1 MQPEAAPAVDNL
13 AFELS
18 TALYPSSLDRTDV
31 DRALREGD
39 RPAVPWGDRRE
50 ATMTTT
56 ISETPAPDLRRP
68 DPRAHRLWRALHDC
82 ALLTAWTPQRDD
94 LWHAIDNLVCTQSA
108 TKAVPFGS
116 NTEVE
121 ITAEYAHDELIAAI
135 EWLNANEVRARSLDP
150 DHLFATL
157 RAVATRGANGSA
169 RAAQLDMLHGM
180 TNVPPGDPV
189 RWLALD
195 EEGAA

>member
-1 MQPEAAPAVDNL
+1 MTATISAPAD
-13 AFELS
+13 
-18 TALYPSSLDRTDV
+18 PQ
-31 DRALREGD
+31 
-39 RPAVPWGDRRE
+39 
-50 ATMTTT
+50 
-56 ISETPAPDLRRP
+56 LRRP
-68 DPRAHRLWRALHDC
+68 DPNVLQLWRTLHDC
-82 ALLTAWTPQRDD
+82 AQLTTRTSQRDD
-94 LWHAIDNLVCTQSA
+94 LWHAIEDVVCTRAA
-108 TKAVPFGS
+108 TRAVPFGS

-135 EWLNANEVRARSLDP
+135 EWLTANEVRARGLDP
-150 DHLFATL
+150 EHLFAML

-189 RWLALD
+189 RWFALD

>member
-1 MQPEAAPAVDNL
+1 MTTSSSAPAV
-13 AFELS
+13 
-18 TALYPSSLDRTDV
+18 
-31 DRALREGD
+31 
-39 RPAVPWGDRRE
+39 
-50 ATMTTT
+50 
-56 ISETPAPDLRRP
+56 PAPRRP
-68 DPRAHRLWRALHDC
+68 DASVQRLWRALHDC
-82 ALLTAWTPQRDD
+82 SLLTPRRTPQRDA
-94 LWHAIDNLVCTQSA
+94 LWHAIDDLVCTRSA
-108 TKAVPFGS
+108 TRAVPFGS

-135 EWLNANEVRARSLDP
+135 EWLTANEVRARSLDP
-150 DHLFATL
+150 EHLFAVL